1 MAFGLENY
9 IANPYLRSLVI
20 LVLVFI
26 VLKIV
31 IFIIEKVVLK
41 ATAKTKTEIDDV
53 FVKKASKPTTVFI
66 LLIGLRIA
74 IEELPLIE
82 GVKSVVFNILFT
94 LMVISLG
101 FIFYYFIDIILFAAL
116 KKVMKGESS
125 SVRQNLMSLIH
136 SVLQVILIA
145 VVLLYVLDIWG
156 IEIGPFLAGLGI
168 AGIAIA
174 LALQPTLA
182 NIFSGVSVILDKSV
196 KAGDLIYLDSNT
208 KGKVVHV
215 GLRST
220 KILTFDN
227 ELMIIPNSTIATS
240 NIHNIG
246 EPEPKTRVVVQFSVA
261 YGSDIAK
268 VKKVVMAEIKKVE
281 HFIDD
286 PEPKVRFLEMA
297 DSSLNFKAYF
307 YVDSFEYKWSS
318 IDEINTYIYNALNKN
333 KIEIPFPQRDVHLK
347 KE

>member
-1 MAFGLENY
+1 M
-9 IANPYLRSLVI
+9 
-20 LVLVFI
+20 
-26 VLKIV
+26 
-31 IFIIEKVVLK
+31 
-41 ATAKTKTEIDDV
+41 
-53 FVKKASKPTTVFI
+53 
-66 LLIGLRIA
+66 
-74 IEELPLIE
+74 
-82 GVKSVVFNILFT
+82 
-94 LMVISLG
+94 
-101 FIFYYFIDIILFAAL
+101 
-116 KKVMKGESS
+116 
-125 SVRQNLMSLIH
+125 
-136 SVLQVILIA
+136 
-145 VVLLYVLDIWG
+145 
-156 IEIGPFLAGLGI
+156 
-168 AGIAIA
+168 
-174 LALQPTLA
+174 
-182 NIFSGVSVILDKSV
+182 
-196 KAGDLIYLDSNT
+196 
-208 KGKVVHV
+208 
-215 GLRST
+215 RST

-281 HFIDD
+281 HFIND